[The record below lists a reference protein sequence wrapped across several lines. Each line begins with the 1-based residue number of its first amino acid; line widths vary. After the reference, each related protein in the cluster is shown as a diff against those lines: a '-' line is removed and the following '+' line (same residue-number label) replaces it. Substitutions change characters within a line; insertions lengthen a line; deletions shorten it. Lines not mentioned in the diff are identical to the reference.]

1 MSKKSRTFAADMK
14 KAYQIPNTEIIK
26 MDFPIL
32 MIDTSYHDGGI
43 PKEAPAH
50 HVGGGGGTSQ
60 PF

>member
-1 MSKKSRTFAADMK
+1 MSKKSSNFAADMK

-32 MIDTSYHDGGI
+32 MAIDTSIHDGGI
-43 PKEAPAH
+43 GNNAPAH
-50 HVGGGGGTSQ
+50 HGLAN

>member
-1 MSKKSRTFAADMK
+1 MSKKSSTFAADMK

-32 MIDTSYHDGGI
+32 MIDTSYHDENLG
-43 PKEAPAH
+43 KEAPAH
-50 HVGGGGGTSQ
+50 HGLAN

>member
-1 MSKKSRTFAADMK
+1 MSKKSSTFAADMK

-32 MIDTSYHDGGI
+32 MAIDTSIHDENLG
-43 PKEAPAH
+43 KEAPAH
-50 HVGGGGGTSQ
+50 HGLAN